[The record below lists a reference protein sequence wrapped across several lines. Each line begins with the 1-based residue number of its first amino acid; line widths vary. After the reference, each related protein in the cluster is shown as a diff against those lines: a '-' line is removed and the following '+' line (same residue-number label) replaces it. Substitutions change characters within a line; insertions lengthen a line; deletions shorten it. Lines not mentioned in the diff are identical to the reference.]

1 MATTILANITARGT
15 RADFV
20 DAMDIAPNVW
30 EKHTKQITSD
40 APDERYTWLGQ
51 LPIPR
56 LFTSQRNIQGVRDF
70 TFTVENNEYEMS
82 FIIDQK
88 TVEDDRHGT
97 VQSRIKEI
105 AEVYA
110 TFKDALF
117 ATLLTEGE
125 SSTETY
131 DGTSFHSGSR
141 TIGQSGTID
150 NTSTADITTVTAPTV
165 ANLKA
170 NFKTIIDLM
179 WRYKNDHGQAAYNA
193 KAMMRLAAVIPP
205 EYHQAFTELINSSLI
220 SNSDNPWGKGIAEF
234 DVLPSLPAVS
244 GSDAAW
250 FLSAIGAERMPFI
263 FQQRIPLQVE
273 VFNTSQQI
281 AAERGLK
288 VLTRERFR
296 FAYGEPRRN
305 HRFDYT

>member
-1 MATTILANITARGT
+1 MATSILANITARGT
-15 RADFV
+15 KADFV

-30 EKHTKQITSD
+30 DKHTKTIQSD

-56 LFTSQRNIQGVRDF
+56 ELISQRNIQGLRDF
-70 TFTVENNEYEMS
+70 TFTVTNNEYEMS
-82 FIIDQK
+82 FIVDQN
-88 TVEDDRHGT
+88 TIEDDRHGT
-97 VQSRIKEI
+97 VQSRIKEV

-110 TFKDALF
+110 TFKDSQF
-117 ATLLTEGE
+117 ATLLTLGE

-141 TIGQSGTID
+141 TIGASGTID
-150 NTSTADITTVTAPTV
+150 NTSTVGITTVTAPTV

-170 NFKTIIDLM
+170 SFKTMIDLM
-179 WRYKNDHGQAAYNA
+179 WRYKNDQGQAAYNA

-205 EYHQAFTELINSSLI
+205 EYHLVFTELINSSLI
-220 SNSDNPWGKGIAEF
+220 SNSDNPWAKGIMEF
-234 DVLPSLPAVS
+234 DVLPSLPAVT

-250 FLSAIGAERMPFI
+250 FLSALGAERMPFI
-263 FQQRIPLQVE
+263 YQERTPLQVE
-273 VFNTSQQI
+273 VFNTPQQI
-281 AAERGLK
+281 ADIHGLK
-288 VLTRERFR
+288 ILTRQRYR

>member
-15 RADFV
+15 KADFV

-30 EKHTKQITSD
+30 EKHTKQIQSD

-56 LFTSQRNIQGVRDF
+56 IFTSERNIQGLRDF
-70 TFTVENNEYEMS
+70 TFTVTNEEYEMS

-97 VQSRIKEI
+97 VQSRIKEV
-105 AEVYA
+105 AELYA
-110 TFKDALF
+110 TFKDSLF
-117 ATLLTEGE
+117 ATLLTVGE
-125 SSTETY
+125 TSTETY

-141 TIGQSGTID
+141 TIGASATID
-150 NTSTADITTVTAPTV
+150 NTSTANITTVTAPTV

-179 WRYKNDHGQAAYNA
+179 WRYENDQGQAAYNA

-220 SNSDNPWGKGIAEF
+220 SNSDNPWAKGIAEF

-244 GSDAAW
+244 GDDAAW

-273 VFNTSQQI
+273 VFNSSQQI
-281 AAERGLK
+281 AEERGLK
-288 VLTRERFR
+288 ILTRERFR

>member
-1 MATTILANITARGT
+1 MATSILANITARGT
-15 RADFV
+15 KADFV

-30 EKHTKQITSD
+30 EKHTKQIQSD

-56 LFTSQRNIQGVRDF
+56 LFTSERNIQGLRDF
-70 TFTVENNEYEMS
+70 TFTVANQEYEMT
-82 FIIDQK
+82 FIVDQK

-97 VQSRIKEI
+97 VQARIKEV

-110 TFKDALF
+110 TFKDSLF
-117 ATLLTEGE
+117 ATLVTVGE
-125 SSTETY
+125 TSTETF

-150 NTSTADITTVTAPTV
+150 NTSTQDISVVAAPTV
-165 ANLKA
+165 AELKA
-170 NFKTIIDLM
+170 GFKTMIDLM
-179 WRYKNDHGQAAYNA
+179 WRYKNDQGQAAYNA
-193 KAMMRLAAVIPP
+193 KAMMRLSAIIPP

-220 SNSDNPWGKGIAEF
+220 SNSDNPWAKGIAEF
-234 DVLPSLPAVS
+234 DVLPSLPAVT

-263 FQQRIPLQVE
+263 FQQRVPLQVE
-273 VFNTSQQI
+273 VFNSPHEI
-281 AAERGLK
+281 ADARGLK
-288 VLTRERFR
+288 ILTRERFR

-305 HRFDYT
+305 HRIDYT